1 MMPGTRIAGEGE
13 LAGEGEIAGRAA
25 ARGLDGG
32 LAWRE

>member
-13 LAGEGEIAGRAA
+13 LARQGEIAGRAA

-32 LAWRE
+32 LASRE